1 MNTDGS
7 LIDTIKNRRNTKRFQ
22 LKDVNRSDIEM
33 LLESAIWA
41 PNHRNTEPWRF
52 YVVEKGSSLRVEIAK
67 EMIDLR
73 EEKSEKKLDDRQK
86 KSIYDQMSEAPC
98 LIFVF
103 SLLSENEEIAEENYA
118 ATCCA
123 IQNIQLTAT
132 SLGLGVG
139 WSTGNVAKIRN
150 MNQILGTDEDL
161 KIAGVLTVGYPEALV
176 PKTRKDYETV
186 TKWL

>member
-1 MNTDGS
+1 MSTAD
-7 LIDTIKNRRNTKRFQ
+7 LIMEMIKNRRNTKKFTSEPV
-22 LKDVNRSDIEM
+22 KRSDIET

-52 YVVEKGSSLRVEIAK
+52 YVVEKGSSLRAEIAK
-67 EMIDLR
+67 DMIRLR
-73 EEKSEKKLDDRQK
+73 EEKSEKELDDKQK
-86 KSIYDQMSEAPC
+86 KSIHDQISGAPS

-103 SLLSENEEIAEENYA
+103 SLSSENEEIAEENYA

-123 IQNIQLTAT
+123 IQNMQLTAT
-132 SLGLGVG
+132 SMGLGVG

-150 MNQILGTDEDL
+150 ISRILGTDENL
-161 KIAGVLTVGYPEALV
+161 RIAGVLTVGYPDAVV
-176 PKTRKDYETV
+176 PKTRKDYETL

>member
-52 YVVEKGSSLRVEIAK
+52 YVVEKGSSLRAEIAK
-67 EMIDLR
+67 DMIRLR
-73 EEKSEKKLDDRQK
+73 EEKSEKELDDKQK
-86 KSIYDQMSEAPC
+86 KSIHDQISGAPS

-103 SLLSENEEIAEENYA
+103 SLSSENEEIAEENYA

>member
-1 MNTDGS
+1 
-7 LIDTIKNRRNTKRFQ
+7 
-22 LKDVNRSDIEM
+22 
-33 LLESAIWA
+33 
-41 PNHRNTEPWRF
+41 
-52 YVVEKGSSLRVEIAK
+52 
-67 EMIDLR
+67 
-73 EEKSEKKLDDRQK
+73 
-86 KSIYDQMSEAPC
+86 MSEAPC

>member
-22 LKDVNRSDIEM
+22 LKDLNRSDIEM

-52 YVVEKGSSLRVEIAK
+52 YVVEKGSSLRVEIAR

-73 EEKSEKKLDDRQK
+73 EEKSEKELDDKQK
-86 KSIYDQMSEAPC
+86 KSIYDQMSAAPC